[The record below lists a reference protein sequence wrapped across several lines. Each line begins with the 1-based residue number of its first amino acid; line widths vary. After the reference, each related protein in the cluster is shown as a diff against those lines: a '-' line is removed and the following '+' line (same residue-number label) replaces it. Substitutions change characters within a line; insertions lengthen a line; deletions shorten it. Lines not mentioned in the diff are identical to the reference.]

1 MKLNRKT
8 LRRMILKEI
17 KLMTETQKSVGLPHE
32 YDAKQLYHH
41 VLRFISEH
49 PNLRTSGSDDPATY
63 EKARLLQRILDNA
76 VRDAVQHSTYR
87 RGDIHGVMSGD
98 ISHEEYEKSI
108 GHNTTP
114 EETEAML
121 DDQDLLKLAR
131 RALDDALTGGWNRY
145 RTGRGP
151 GSSAISDKMRSLA
164 QSGQLKPGMIP
175 SDVPELRRNMPAY
188 QPGGRHYDPDD
199 IIWKK

>member
-1 MKLNRKT
+1 
-8 LRRMILKEI
+8 MILKEI

-32 YDAKQLYHH
+32 YDAQTLYQH
-41 VLRFISEH
+41 VLKFIASH
-49 PNLRTSGSDDPATY
+49 PNLRTSVTDDPETY
-63 EKARLLQRILDNA
+63 KKAKLLQRILDNA
-76 VRDAVQHSTYR
+76 VRDAVQHSTER

-114 EETEAML
+114 EETESML
-121 DDQDLLKLAR
+121 DDQDMLKLAR
-131 RALDDALTGGWNRY
+131 RILDDAFTGGRNRY

-151 GSSAISDKMRSLA
+151 AAPSHISDKMRSLA
-164 QSGQLKPGMIP
+164 QSGQLTPGMQP
-175 SDVPELRRNMPAY
+175 SDVPELRKQMPAY

-199 IIWKK
+199 PIHDM